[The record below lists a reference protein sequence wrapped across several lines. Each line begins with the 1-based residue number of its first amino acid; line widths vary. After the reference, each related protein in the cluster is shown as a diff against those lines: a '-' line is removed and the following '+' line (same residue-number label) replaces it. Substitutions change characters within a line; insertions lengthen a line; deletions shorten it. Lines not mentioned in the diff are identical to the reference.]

1 MGVVFALWQL
11 FKGNSLV
18 LKTHF
23 YATHHYKIIPK
34 KVFCWDIG
42 KCVTVYECHRVW
54 SILHGMS
61 LVIMEQ
67 ATQRDEASQ
76 PVKIACFKSI
86 PNLLK
91 TVIFKYSPKLPPK
104 RPLTLKIDK
113 TDHKAV
119 IYFEVN
125 RWEDKVK
132 RTTLPNLDSCQKFK
146 KRFSCSVK
154 SYPTF
159 EKTTREKKLLKL
171 WPIFYFLIFTS
182 VFYFKGVQS
191 CFYAHLYA
199 CTWQDN
205 KP

>member
-1 MGVVFALWQL
+1 MA
-11 FKGNSLV
+11 
-18 LKTHF
+18 
-23 YATHHYKIIPK
+23 
-34 KVFCWDIG
+34 
-42 KCVTVYECHRVW
+42 
-54 SILHGMS
+54 
-61 LVIMEQ
+61 Q
-67 ATQRDEASQ
+67 ATQKDEASR

-104 RPLTLKIDK
+104 RLLTLKIDK

-154 SYPTF
+154 SSLTLLLR
-159 EKTTREKKLLKL
+159 KQSREKKAFKALAYILLPYLQFGILLQGCPILFLRAPLCKVHKILLYYYSSLPMYLASMRVRDRITSRRRNSPSVITWKERLHFFFIMKVEKL
-171 WPIFYFLIFTS
+171 LTRIYCYTS
-182 VFYFKGVQS
+182 
-191 CFYAHLYA
+191 
-199 CTWQDN
+199 
-205 KP
+205 